1 MSKVIKEVE
10 SHFISFYILK
20 TVFKKL
26 LNTLYDNLVE
36 GLEKLNS
43 FHFKAPIMILS
54 PRKHSSK
61 CARYSLVL
69 KKGWISSNFVKS
81 CSSAI
86 NMETIGHF
94 SSTYFFFTP
103 SWPSVNPNRPGLL
116 EVSQSW
122 GAVPQAITIYPS
134 FWAIFSA
141 TIMFPCKDHLTLFHI
156 FLSIAH
162 KKYVDY

>member
-36 GLEKLNS
+36 ALEKLNS

-94 SSTYFFFTP
+94 SSTYFFFTNCILLAFSLPISVPLLISLKFSFP
-103 SWPSVNPNRPGLL
+103 S
-116 EVSQSW
+116 
-122 GAVPQAITIYPS
+122 
-134 FWAIFSA
+134 
-141 TIMFPCKDHLTLFHI
+141 
-156 FLSIAH
+156 LSESRH
-162 KKYVDY
+162 SNKTF